1 MTSKQYCS
9 LLVRF
14 GIGQGLLAAMLAAFQ
29 VEFRAMPPRRTFIWI
44 EPHWPPWQYGPE
56 LAGGDKVAVLVNT
69 FLVACFVAAM
79 VRGGCEAWLRTSDR
93 VWRVLCLLEILVVV
107 SAVPYLTVQHHAA
120 FVWCYT
126 DAHN

>member
-14 GIGQGLLAAMLAAFQ
+14 GIGQGLLAAMFAAVQ
-29 VEFRAMPPRRTFIWI
+29 VKLSSVRPRPTFIWI
-44 EPHWPPWQYGPE
+44 GRLPWQHYGPVI
-56 LAGGDKVAVLVNT
+56 AGRDWVAILVNT
-69 FLVACFVAAM
+69 FLVACFVAAI

-93 VWRVLCLLEILVVV
+93 VWGALCLLELFVVV

-120 FVWCYT
+120 FVWCWY
-126 DAHN
+126 